1 MEFNRFRKKEL
12 NPAQILAIGFA
23 GIILMG
29 AILLNL
35 PIATISGK
43 STGLINSVFTAT
55 SSVCVTGL
63 VVVDTGTYWSTF
75 GKTVILLLI
84 QIGGL
89 GFMSMATLGALI
101 LGSKITLRN
110 RLIMQEAFNY
120 FTISGI
126 VRLVKYIL
134 IFTLLIEGIGAF
146 LLSLF
151 FIPIY
156 GQVKGIAYGIF
167 HSISSFCNAGF
178 DLIGNG
184 QSFTPFVNSAYLNL
198 IVIGLIVIGGLGFSV
213 LLDIAKVKSFNKL
226 TLHSKLVVTMT
237 AILLTTGFLLFF
249 ILEFN
254 NPSTIGNL
262 NFGDK
267 IVASLFQSVTT
278 RTAGFNT
285 IDTAG
290 LTDSSKFLTMLLMFI
305 GGSPGSTAG
314 GIKTTTMA
322 ILILSIVAVIRG
334 REDTELFNRRLSR
347 DLINRALTVFG
358 IAISLVIFV
367 TFLLT
372 IIESNKKFLDIF
384 FETISA
390 FGTVGLSTGITGD
403 LSTLGKII
411 ISLTMFSGRVGPL
424 TVIVALA
431 QRRKRKVLIR
441 YPEGKISVG

>member
-23 GIILMG
+23 GIIVIG

-43 STGLINSVFTAT
+43 STGLINSFFTAT
-55 SSVCVTGL
+55 SAVCVTGL
-63 VVVDTGTYWSTF
+63 VVVDTGTYWTMF

-89 GFMSMATLGALI
+89 GFMAMTTLGALI

-110 RLIMQEAFNY
+110 RLIMQEAFNH

-134 IFTLLIEGIGAF
+134 IFTLIIEGIGAF

-151 FIPIY
+151 FTPIY
-156 GQVKGIAYGIF
+156 GKTTGIAYGIF
-167 HSISSFCNAGF
+167 HSISAFCNAGF

-184 QSFTPFVNSAYLNL
+184 QSLTPFIGSTDLNL
-198 IVIGLIVIGGLGFSV
+198 VIIALIVIGGLGFSV
-213 LLDIAKVKSFNKL
+213 ILDIIRVKTFKKL
-226 TLHSKLVVTMT
+226 TLHSKLVVAMT
-237 AILLTTGFLLFF
+237 AILLSIGFLLFF
-249 ILEFN
+249 VLEFN

-262 NFGDK
+262 NLGDK
-267 IVASLFQSVTT
+267 VVASLFQSVTT

-290 LTDSSKFLTMLLMFI
+290 LTDSSKFLTMILMFI

-314 GIKTTTMA
+314 GIKTTTIA
-322 ILILSIVAVIRG
+322 IVILSIIAILKG
-334 REDTELFNRRLSR
+334 RDDTELFNRRLSR
-347 DLINRALTVFG
+347 DVTDRVLVIFG

-372 IIESNKKFLDIF
+372 ISEGNKEFLDIF

-390 FGTVGLSTGITGD
+390 FGTVGLSTGITSD
-403 LSTLGKII
+403 LSSLGKII
-411 ISLTMFSGRVGPL
+411 ISLTMFSGRVGPVTL
-424 TVIVALA
+424 IIALA
-431 QRRKRKVLIR
+431 HRQKKKALIR